1 MNRWIC
7 FPFSL
12 LLFLLFLPPSFAG
25 SSIYSF
31 QATYRLTNTSS
42 YEVEGW
48 LEIFVFDNENFGWD
62 YQVVLEENF
71 FPTPQE
77 FRGEDNRVLKFLLG
91 KLSPGSWKEVR
102 LIQLLRVE
110 GKKWERLERE
120 GEIPQELLKFTAPVP
135 NLWED
140 APELKEKAEE
150 LRGETPYLTARNL
163 FEFVKN
169 HLRYENWVPDQ
180 SALQAYRN
188 RVGKCTE
195 FTNLFI
201 ALARLSGLPA
211 KFLAGYGYNSKLGE
225 NAEEMG
231 HAFAILYL
239 PGVGWVPVDETWM
252 GGQFGELGEDHLI
265 LFSSDGSNLVKN
277 GRVSIPGEKWSGGTK
292 LEKFLYLYR
301 EAAVEAD
308 LKRGGLENGKIAVM
322 VTLRNTGRSILEDL
336 TVRLEVEEDS
346 FRPVAPQMVKRLS
359 PREEVEVD
367 FYLEPLR
374 GAENSPLRAEVW
386 ARSPYGEVS
395 SESTMF
401 LTVVIEPAPSPLPLP
416 SELLLSAVA
425 GLVVVV
431 VLILLLKRR

>member
-211 KFLAGYGYNSKLGE
+211 KFLAGYGYNPKLGE
-225 NAEEMG
+225 NAEKMG

-308 LKRGGLENGKIAVM
+308 LRKKGLENGKIAVM
-322 VTLRNTGRSILEDL
+322 VTLRNTGRSVLEDL
-336 TVRLEVEEDS
+336 IVRLEVENS
-346 FRPVAPQMVKRLS
+346 FRPVLPQMVERLS
-359 PREEVEVD
+359 PGEEMEVD

-374 GAENSPLRAEVW
+374 EAENSPLRAEVW

-401 LTVVIEPAPSPLPLP
+401 LTVVIEPTPSPLPLP
-416 SELLLSAVA
+416 SELLLPLA
-425 GLVVVV
+425 GLVVAVA
-431 VLILLLKRR
+431 LILFLKRR

>member
-308 LKRGGLENGKIAVM
+308 LRKKGLENGKIAVM
-322 VTLRNTGRSILEDL
+322 VTLRNTGRSVLEDL
-336 TVRLEVEEDS
+336 IVRLEVENS
-346 FRPVAPQMVKRLS
+346 FRPVLPQMVERLS
-359 PREEVEVD
+359 PGEEMEVD

-374 GAENSPLRAEVW
+374 EAENSPLRAEVW

-401 LTVVIEPAPSPLPLP
+401 LTVVIEPTPSPLPLP
-416 SELLLSAVA
+416 SELLLPLA
-425 GLVVVV
+425 GLVVAVA
-431 VLILLLKRR
+431 LILFLKRR